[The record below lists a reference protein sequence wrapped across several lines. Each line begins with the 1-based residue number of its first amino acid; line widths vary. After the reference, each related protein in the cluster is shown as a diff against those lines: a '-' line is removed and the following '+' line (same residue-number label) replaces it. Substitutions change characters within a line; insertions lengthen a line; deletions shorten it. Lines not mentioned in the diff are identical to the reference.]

1 MIDKINAIAQVFGG
15 KFIFTVVTAG
25 IFAYAVVSKVLNG
38 EQTYGIIMLVVAF
51 YFSKQTTVLG
61 GTGNGQQ
68 TTTVSAPDNAS
79 VAITSGPGAGGTQ
92 P

>member
-1 MIDKINAIAQVFGG
+1 MNDKLHAIAQVFGG

-51 YFSKQTTVLG
+51 YFSKQTTVG
-61 GTGNGQQ
+61 GTGNG
-68 TTTVSAPDNAS
+68 AS
-79 VAITSGPGAGGTQ
+79 NSSVGGGASGAGQ
-92 P
+92 

>member
-1 MIDKINAIAQVFGG
+1 MSDKLYAIAQVFGG

-51 YFSKQTTVLG
+51 YFSKQTTILG
-61 GTGNGQQ
+61 GTGN
-68 TTTVSAPDNAS
+68 AS
-79 VAITSGPGAGGTQ
+79 SNSSGSGGGAGPGQ
-92 P
+92 

>member
-1 MIDKINAIAQVFGG
+1 MNDKIHVIAQVFGG

-51 YFSKQTTVLG
+51 YFSKQTTVTG
-61 GTGNGQQ
+61 GTGNG
-68 TTTVSAPDNAS
+68 
-79 VAITSGPGAGGTQ
+79 TSNSSSNGGSSSSG
-92 P
+92 

>member
-51 YFSKQTTVLG
+51 YFSKQTTTSG
-61 GTGNGQQ
+61 GTGNG
-68 TTTVSAPDNAS
+68 SSNSSGSGAS
-79 VAITSGPGAGGTQ
+79 AGGGQ
-92 P
+92 

>member
-1 MIDKINAIAQVFGG
+1 MTDKFHAIAQLFGG

-51 YFSKQTTVLG
+51 YFSKQTTTSG
-61 GTGNGQQ
+61 GTGNVPSNSTGSGVAAGNGQ
-68 TTTVSAPDNAS
+68 
-79 VAITSGPGAGGTQ
+79 
-92 P
+92 

>member
-1 MIDKINAIAQVFGG
+1 MNDKLHAIAQVFGG

-51 YFSKQTTVLG
+51 YFSKQTTISG
-61 GTGNGQQ
+61 GTGNG
-68 TTTVSAPDNAS
+68 SSNSSGSGAS
-79 VAITSGPGAGGTQ
+79 AGGGQ
-92 P
+92 

>member
-1 MIDKINAIAQVFGG
+1 MTDKLHAIAQVFGG

-51 YFSKQTTVLG
+51 YFSKQTTTG
-61 GTGNGQQ
+61 GTGNVSSNSTGSGVAAGNGQ
-68 TTTVSAPDNAS
+68 
-79 VAITSGPGAGGTQ
+79 
-92 P
+92 